1 MPTLMLF
8 HEVDDVGHWLASP
21 RREEF
26 FGPMGMTARTFID
39 PEKTSRVGLILE
51 VPDMDTFQRAL
62 QSEEAAEAMRFDGVR
77 PDTFVVLVES

>member
-1 MPTLMLF
+1 MLF

-26 FGPMGMTARTFID
+26 FGPMGITARTFID

-77 PDTFVVLVES
+77 PDTLVVLVES

>member
-51 VPDMDTFQRAL
+51 VPDMDTFQRVL

-77 PDTFVVLVES
+77 PDTLVVLVES

>member
-1 MPTLMLF
+1 MLF

-39 PEKTSRVGLILE
+39 PEKTSGVGLIVE

-62 QSEEAAEAMRFDGVR
+62 RSEEAAEAMRFDGVR
-77 PDTFVVLVES
+77 PDTLVVLVES

>member
-21 RREEF
+21 KREEF
-26 FGPMGMTARTFID
+26 FGPLGMTARTFID
-39 PEKTSRVGLILE
+39 PDKTSRVGLIVE

-62 QSEEAAEAMRFDGVR
+62 QSGEAAEAMRFDGVR
-77 PDTFVVLVES
+77 PDTLVVLVES